1 MPDETLL
8 RVYGSASFDG
18 NINASN
24 YKIDA
29 KELSLTGGANI
40 GTYDYDPGTQSMV
53 VTTTNINGEVKMGGR
68 QLVGDAYYRPNVG
81 LLETLTLTR

>member
-29 KELSLTGGANI
+29 KELSLTGDAGI
-40 GTYDYDPGTQSMV
+40 GTYDYDPGTQSLV
-53 VTTTNINGEVKMGGR
+53 VTTTNINGKSRWGVDN
-68 QLVGDAYYRPNVG
+68 L
-81 LLETLTLTR
+81 

>member
-24 YKIDA
+24 YKIDD
-29 KELSLTGGANI
+29 KELSLTGGTDI
-40 GTYDYDPGTQSMV
+40 GTQSLV
-53 VTTTNINGEVKMGGR
+53 VTTTNINGKSRWGVDN
-68 QLVGDAYYRPNVG
+68 L
-81 LLETLTLTR
+81 